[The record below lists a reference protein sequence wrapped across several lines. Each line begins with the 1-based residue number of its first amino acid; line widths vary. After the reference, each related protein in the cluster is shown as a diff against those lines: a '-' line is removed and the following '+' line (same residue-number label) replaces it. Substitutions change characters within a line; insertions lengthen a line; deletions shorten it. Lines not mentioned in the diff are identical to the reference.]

1 MCLYCGDSWLEK
13 PSILMLYSDVSQE
26 GATQFY
32 SFQVLYSE
40 TSEPYPACSAITLL
54 PLGLT
59 QHLLIDA
66 HQRLL

>member
-1 MCLYCGDSWLEK
+1 
-13 PSILMLYSDVSQE
+13 MLYSDVSQE

-40 TSEPYPACSAITLL
+40 TSEPYPACSVITLL
-54 PLGLT
+54 PLCLT